1 MFEIED
7 DIDFYSEINGEKDD
21 INENICLITQSQL
34 EEDCVQLK
42 CSHSFNYGPLFYDIL
57 NHKQKFNKLEK
68 KSLKVNEIRC
78 PYCRNIED
86 NLLPHN
92 PSFPSVHGVNIFDET
107 IYLSNIQS
115 KSNDLKW
122 SKGIC
127 QYPNDE
133 PCTHN
138 IVTHIELFHL
148 DLCCTHK
155 NEYIK
160 NYVKKIMKD
169 KKEKDKLEKK
179 ILKEESKKLIPN
191 CSAILK
197 NGNICSCKSV
207 KEGLCTR
214 HYKIIYKPTIH
225 SVDS

>member
-7 DIDFYSEINGEKDD
+7 DIDFYSEINGDKDD
-21 INENICLITQSQL
+21 TNEHICLITQSKL
-34 EEDCVQLK
+34 EEDCIQLK
-42 CSHSFNYGPLFYDIL
+42 CGHSFNYGPLFYDIL

-78 PYCRNIED
+78 PYCRNIEH
-86 NLLPHN
+86 NLLPSH

-115 KSNDLKW
+115 KSYDLKW

-127 QYPNDE
+127 QYPCE
-133 PCTHN
+133 ELCSHN
-138 IVTHIELFHL
+138 VVTHIELFHL
-148 DLCCTHK
+148 DLCYTHK

-207 KEGLCTR
+207 KDGLCIR
-214 HYKIIYKPTIH
+214 HHKIIYKIK
-225 SVDS
+225 